1 MIKVKVQASG
11 PLLDGEFP
19 AIIHDYL
26 EDATW
31 ELGQQAFAD
40 VHSILDASIQNPTPY
55 YETQISVQRGG
66 ADSLEGLASDVT
78 PVVVHDRGVI
88 YGHWLEGDGSRNAP
102 VTSFRGYAAFG
113 TTAKALNVANGKALP
128 IAEAVLQ
135 RYLPRLRGEG

>member
-1 MIKVKVQASG
+1 MIKVKVKAAG
-11 PLLDGEFP
+11 PLVEGEFP

-26 EDATW
+26 DDVTW

-40 VHSILDASIQNPTPY
+40 VHGILDASIRNPTPY
-55 YETQISVQRGG
+55 YETQITQQRGG
-66 ADSLEGLASDVT
+66 ADDLAGLASDVD

-102 VTSFRGYAAFG
+102 VTSFRGYGAFG
-113 TTAKALNVANGKALP
+113 KTAKALNLANGKALP

-135 RYLPRLRGEG
+135 RYMPRLRGEG